1 MFTMWGAFCLL
12 LAIPLGAIGR
22 RIDGGVLETWTGRKW
37 GKITTRW
44 ACASLLA
51 LPMFLVGLPPA
62 ATLAFIAAS
71 WLGGIFGMG
80 HGMGMGRP
88 EHDRTGPPI
97 DPQMWRIAAY
107 DMTCYGFFTVA
118 PAVLV
123 MGAFGYSPIPLMAAG
138 LACAACYELAFRAP
152 LHWPA
157 MGCLRH
163 DPPPTAELL
172 WGALRGVAGVATVLM
187 GAA

>member
-1 MFTMWGAFCLL
+1 MFTLWGAFCLL

-51 LPMFLVGLPPA
+51 LPMFLAGLPPA

-71 WLGGIFGMG
+71 WFGGTFGMYG
-80 HGMGMGRP
+80 GMGMGRP
-88 EHDRTGPPI
+88 EHDRTGQPESASA
-97 DPQMWRIAAY
+97 WLSAAQ
-107 DMTCYGFFTVA
+107 DMTCYGVLTVA
-118 PAVLV
+118 PAVLAV
-123 MGAFGYSPIPLMAAG
+123 MWFGYSPIPLVAAG
-138 LACAACYELAFRAP
+138 LLCAACYEIAFRDP
-152 LHWPA
+152 QHCPA
-157 MGCLRH
+157 LGCLRH